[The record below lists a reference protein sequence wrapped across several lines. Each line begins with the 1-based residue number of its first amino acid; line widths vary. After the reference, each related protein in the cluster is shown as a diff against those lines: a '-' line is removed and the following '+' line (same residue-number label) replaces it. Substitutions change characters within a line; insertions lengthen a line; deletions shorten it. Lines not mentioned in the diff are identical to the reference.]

1 MIDNDKA
8 VHRTAKRGAAI
19 AAAVAL
25 AGMAVTAGS
34 AIAQAEA
41 PKYGGTVEIG
51 SVYPTISALSWDLAD
66 WNWKQNYDTGQVYEH
81 LFAADLSKAKRNGG
95 KYAFQADAWL
105 PEDAIRGELAESWK
119 WTDPLTLEVKLRKG
133 VKFPAK
139 PGVME
144 ERELVAEDVVFSYSR
159 QEASAKKIPT
169 YFDHLSKVEARDKHT
184 VLFRF
189 KEFNA
194 EWDYRFGWGYY
205 SGIMPKEVAT
215 AGAANWKNVN
225 GTGPFTLTQFV
236 QGNAS
241 TYTKNPQYWDSERI
255 GNKDYKLPFVD
266 KVVLRTIK
274 DEATRNTMLRT
285 GKLDIMEGLRW
296 TAVDELK
303 RSAPQLQWS
312 RWLSYTGQYLALRV
326 DTKPFNDIRVRRAL
340 NMAINKQEI
349 VKQYYGGNAELFAYP
364 QHPDYVGYY
373 EPLSAM
379 PDNVKGAVHLQPGQG
394 TQAAGRGRLSEGL
407 HLQGAGVRLQ
417 PGPYGAAAADRRLSR
432 TDRRAHPDPA
442 DGVRRLPVGD
452 DDQDQCARLHDE
464 QWPYQPDHDDP
475 QELRQRPG
483 VERLAVERSEVRQAR
498 RGSLRAARRGQAA
511 GGGARADA
519 RDRRAGAV
527 YLAADAVR
535 LYGLVAM
542 GQELRRR
549 AACRRGAARTD
560 LRAAVDRSG
569 DEEEDGLLSPTAL
582 PRPPTSADAR
592 RHLSPMPRCRRQTR
606 PTRSKR

>member
-8 VHRTAKRGAAI
+8 VRRPAKRGAGI
-19 AAAVAL
+19 AAAVGLAL
-25 AGMAVTAGS
+25 AAGS
-34 AIAQAEA
+34 ALAQPEA

-66 WNWKQNYDTGQVYEH
+66 WNWKQNYDTGQVYEQ
-81 LFAADLSKAKRNGG
+81 LFVADLSKSKRNGG

-144 ERELVAEDVVFSYSR
+144 ERELVAEDVVFSYGR

-285 GKLDIMEGLRW
+285 GKIDVMEGLRW

-340 NMAINKQEI
+340 NMAVNKQEI

-364 QHPDYVGYY
+364 QHPDYGGYY

-379 PDNVKGAVHLQPGQG
+379 PDNVKELFTYNPDKARKLLAEAGYPKGFTFKVQVCACSPDHMELLPLI
-394 TQAAGRGRLSEGL
+394 AAYLE
-407 HLQGAGVRLQ
+407 QVGVRIQIQ
-417 PGPYGAAAADRRLSR
+417 PMEYGAFLSAMTTKTNAPGYMMNNGHTNPTTTIR
-432 TDRRAHPDPA
+432 KSFVSGQVWNASQWNDPKFDKKVEEA
-442 DGVRRLPVGD
+442 F
-452 DDQDQCARLHDE
+452 
-464 QWPYQPDHDDP
+464 
-475 QELRQRPG
+475 ELRDVG
-483 VERLAVERSEVRQAR
+483 KRQEA
-498 RGSLRAARRGQAA
+498 LRALTREIVAQAPYIWLPTQYVYTA
-511 GGGARADA
+511 WWPWVKNYGGEL
-519 RDRRAGAV
+519 RAGAV
-527 YLAADAVR
+527 RPGPIYARVWIDQEMKKK
-535 LYGLVAM
+535 M
-542 GQELRRR
+542 GF
-549 AACRRGAARTD
+549 
-560 LRAAVDRSG
+560 
-569 DEEEDGLLSPTAL
+569 
-582 PRPPTSADAR
+582 
-592 RHLSPMPRCRRQTR
+592 
-606 PTRSKR
+606 

>member
-8 VHRTAKRGAAI
+8 VRRAARRGTAI
-19 AAAVAL
+19 AAGVAL
-25 AGMAVTAGS
+25 AMAAGS

-66 WNWKQNYDTGQVYEH
+66 WNWKQNYDTGQVYEQ
-81 LFAADLSKAKRNGG
+81 LFVADLSKAKRNGG

-144 ERELVAEDVVFSYSR
+144 ERELVAEDVVFSYGR

-169 YFDHLSKVEARDKHT
+169 YFDHVSKIEARDKHT

-285 GKLDIMEGLRW
+285 GKIDIMEGLRW

-303 RSAPQLQWS
+303 RSAPQLQWA
-312 RWLSYTGQYLALRV
+312 RWLSYTGQYLAMRV
-326 DTKPFNDIRVRRAL
+326 DTRPFNDIRVRRAL

-364 QHPDYVGYY
+364 QHPDYGGYY

-379 PDNVKGAVHLQPGQG
+379 PDNIKELFTYNPDKARKLLAEAGYPKGFTFKVQVCACSPDHMELLPLI
-394 TQAAGRGRLSEGL
+394 AAYLE
-407 HLQGAGVRLQ
+407 QVGVRIQIQ
-417 PGPYGAAAADRRLSR
+417 PMEYGAFLSAMTTKTNAPGYLMNNGHTNPTTTIR
-432 TDRRAHPDPA
+432 KSFVTGQVWNASQWSDPKFDKKVEEA
-442 DGVRRLPVGD
+442 F
-452 DDQDQCARLHDE
+452 
-464 QWPYQPDHDDP
+464 
-475 QELRQRPG
+475 ELRDVG
-483 VERLAVERSEVRQAR
+483 KRQEA
-498 RGSLRAARRGQAA
+498 LRALTREIVAQAPYIWLPTQYVYTA
-511 GGGARADA
+511 WWPWVKNYGGEL
-519 RDRRAGAV
+519 RAGAV
-527 YLAADAVR
+527 RPGPIYAR
-535 LYGLVAM
+535 LWIDQEMKKKM
-542 GQELRRR
+542 GF
-549 AACRRGAARTD
+549 
-560 LRAAVDRSG
+560 
-569 DEEEDGLLSPTAL
+569 
-582 PRPPTSADAR
+582 
-592 RHLSPMPRCRRQTR
+592 
-606 PTRSKR
+606 

>member
-8 VHRTAKRGAAI
+8 VRRPAKRGAAI

-25 AGMAVTAGS
+25 ALAAGS
-34 AIAQAEA
+34 AFAQAEA

-66 WNWKQNYDTGQVYEH
+66 WNWKQNYDTGQVYEQ
-81 LFAADLSKAKRNGG
+81 LFVADLSKARRNGG

-285 GKLDIMEGLRW
+285 GKIDIMEGLRW

-340 NMAINKQEI
+340 NMAVNKQEI

-364 QHPDYVGYY
+364 QHPDYGGYY

-379 PDNVKGAVHLQPGQG
+379 PDNVKELFTYNPDKARKLLAEAGYPKGFTFKVQVCACSPDHMELLPLI
-394 TQAAGRGRLSEGL
+394 AAYLE
-407 HLQGAGVRLQ
+407 QVGVRIQIQ
-417 PGPYGAAAADRRLSR
+417 PMEYGAFLSAMTTKTNAPGYMMNNGHTNPTTTIR
-432 TDRRAHPDPA
+432 KSFVSGQVWNASQWNDPKFDKRVEEA
-442 DGVRRLPVGD
+442 F
-452 DDQDQCARLHDE
+452 
-464 QWPYQPDHDDP
+464 
-475 QELRQRPG
+475 ELRDVG
-483 VERLAVERSEVRQAR
+483 KRQEA
-498 RGSLRAARRGQAA
+498 LRALTREIVAQAPYIWLPTQYVYTA
-511 GGGARADA
+511 WWPWVKNYGGEL
-519 RDRRAGAV
+519 RAGAV
-527 YLAADAVR
+527 RPGPIYAR
-535 LYGLVAM
+535 LWIDQEMKKKM
-542 GQELRRR
+542 GF
-549 AACRRGAARTD
+549 
-560 LRAAVDRSG
+560 
-569 DEEEDGLLSPTAL
+569 
-582 PRPPTSADAR
+582 
-592 RHLSPMPRCRRQTR
+592 
-606 PTRSKR
+606 

>member
-8 VHRTAKRGAAI
+8 VRRPAKRGAAI
-19 AAAVAL
+19 AAAVGLALGTGSAL
-25 AGMAVTAGS
+25 A
-34 AIAQAEA
+34 QPEA

-66 WNWKQNYDTGQVYEH
+66 WNWKQNYDTGQVYEQ
-81 LFAADLSKAKRNGG
+81 LFVADLSKSKRNGG

-144 ERELVAEDVVFSYSR
+144 ERELVAEDVVFSYGR

-169 YFDHLSKVEARDKHT
+169 YFDHLSKVEALDKHT

-285 GKLDIMEGLRW
+285 GKIDIMEGLRW

-312 RWLSYTGQYLALRV
+312 RWLSYTGQYLAMRV

-340 NMAINKQEI
+340 NMAVNKQEI

-364 QHPDYVGYY
+364 QHPDYGGYY

-379 PDNVKGAVHLQPGQG
+379 PDNVKELFTYNPDKARKLLAEAGYPKGFTFKVQVCACSPDHMELLPLI
-394 TQAAGRGRLSEGL
+394 AAYLE
-407 HLQGAGVRLQ
+407 QVGVRIQIQ
-417 PGPYGAAAADRRLSR
+417 PMEYGAFLSAMTTKTNAPGYMMNNGHTNPTTTIR
-432 TDRRAHPDPA
+432 KSFVSGQVWNASQWNDPKFDKKVEEA
-442 DGVRRLPVGD
+442 F
-452 DDQDQCARLHDE
+452 
-464 QWPYQPDHDDP
+464 
-475 QELRQRPG
+475 ELRDVG
-483 VERLAVERSEVRQAR
+483 KRQEA
-498 RGSLRAARRGQAA
+498 LRALTREIVAQAPYIWLPTQYVYTA
-511 GGGARADA
+511 WWPWVKNYGGEL
-519 RDRRAGAV
+519 RAGAV
-527 YLAADAVR
+527 RPGPIYAR
-535 LYGLVAM
+535 LWIDQEMKKKM
-542 GQELRRR
+542 GF
-549 AACRRGAARTD
+549 
-560 LRAAVDRSG
+560 
-569 DEEEDGLLSPTAL
+569 
-582 PRPPTSADAR
+582 
-592 RHLSPMPRCRRQTR
+592 
-606 PTRSKR
+606 

>member
-19 AAAVAL
+19 VAAVAL

-81 LFAADLSKAKRNGG
+81 LFAADLSKSKRNGG

-184 VLFRF
+184 VVFRF

-379 PDNVKGAVHLQPGQG
+379 PDNVKELFTYNPDKARKLLAEAGYPKGFTFKVQVCACSPDHMELLPLI
-394 TQAAGRGRLSEGL
+394 AAYLE
-407 HLQGAGVRLQ
+407 QIGVRIQIQ
-417 PGPYGAAAADRRLSR
+417 PMEYGAFLSAMTTKTNAPGYMMNNGHTNPTTTIR
-432 TDRRAHPDPA
+432 KSFVSGQVWNASQWNDPKFDKRVEEA
-442 DGVRRLPVGD
+442 F
-452 DDQDQCARLHDE
+452 
-464 QWPYQPDHDDP
+464 
-475 QELRQRPG
+475 ELRDVGKRQ
-483 VERLAVERSEVRQAR
+483 EAV
-498 RGSLRAARRGQAA
+498 RALTREIVGQAPYIWLPTQYVYTA
-511 GGGARADA
+511 WWPWVKNYGGEL
-519 RDRRAGAV
+519 RAGAV
-527 YLAADAVR
+527 RPGPIYAR
-535 LYGLVAM
+535 LWIDQEMKKKM
-542 GQELRRR
+542 GF
-549 AACRRGAARTD
+549 
-560 LRAAVDRSG
+560 
-569 DEEEDGLLSPTAL
+569 
-582 PRPPTSADAR
+582 
-592 RHLSPMPRCRRQTR
+592 
-606 PTRSKR
+606 

>member
-8 VHRTAKRGAAI
+8 VRRSAKRGAAI

-25 AGMAVTAGS
+25 ALAAGS
-34 AIAQAEA
+34 ALAQAEA

-66 WNWKQNYDTGQVYEH
+66 WNWKQNYDTGQVYEQ
-81 LFAADLSKAKRNGG
+81 LFVADLSKARRNGG

-285 GKLDIMEGLRW
+285 GKIDIMEGLRW

-340 NMAINKQEI
+340 NMAVNKQEI

-364 QHPDYVGYY
+364 QHPDYGGYY

-379 PDNVKGAVHLQPGQG
+379 PDNVKELFTYNPDKARKLLAEAGYPKGFTFKVQVCACSPDHMELLPLI
-394 TQAAGRGRLSEGL
+394 AAYLE
-407 HLQGAGVRLQ
+407 QVGVRIQIQ
-417 PGPYGAAAADRRLSR
+417 PMEYGAFLSAMTTKTNAPGYMMNNGHTNPTTTIR
-432 TDRRAHPDPA
+432 KSFVTGQVWNASQWNDPKFDKRVEEA
-442 DGVRRLPVGD
+442 F
-452 DDQDQCARLHDE
+452 
-464 QWPYQPDHDDP
+464 
-475 QELRQRPG
+475 ELRDVG
-483 VERLAVERSEVRQAR
+483 KRQEA
-498 RGSLRAARRGQAA
+498 LRALTREIVAQAPYIWLPTQYVYTA
-511 GGGARADA
+511 WWPWVKNYGGEL
-519 RDRRAGAV
+519 RAGAV
-527 YLAADAVR
+527 RPGPIYAR
-535 LYGLVAM
+535 LWIDQEMKKKM
-542 GQELRRR
+542 GF
-549 AACRRGAARTD
+549 
-560 LRAAVDRSG
+560 
-569 DEEEDGLLSPTAL
+569 
-582 PRPPTSADAR
+582 
-592 RHLSPMPRCRRQTR
+592 
-606 PTRSKR
+606 

>member
-1 MIDNDKA
+1 MKSNDNA
-8 VHRTAKRGAAI
+8 FRRSAKGGTAI
-19 AAAVAL
+19 AAAIAL
-25 AGMAVTAGS
+25 AVTAGS
-34 AIAQAEA
+34 ALAQPEA

-66 WNWKQNYDTGQVYEH
+66 WNWKQNYDTGQVYEQ
-81 LFAADLSKAKRNGG
+81 LFVADLSKSKRNGG

-144 ERELVAEDVVFSYSR
+144 ERELVAEDVVFSYGR

-285 GKLDIMEGLRW
+285 GKIDIMEGLRW

-312 RWLSYTGQYLALRV
+312 RWLSYTGQYLAMRV

-340 NMAINKQEI
+340 NMAVNKQEI

-364 QHPDYVGYY
+364 QHPDYGGYY

-379 PDNVKGAVHLQPGQG
+379 PDNVKELFTYNPDKARKLLAEAGYPKGFTFKVQVCACSPDHMELLPLI
-394 TQAAGRGRLSEGL
+394 AAYLE
-407 HLQGAGVRLQ
+407 QVGVRIQIQ
-417 PGPYGAAAADRRLSR
+417 PMEYGAFLSAMTTKTNAPGYMMNNGHTNPTTTIR
-432 TDRRAHPDPA
+432 KSFVSGQVWNASQWNDPKFDKKVEEA
-442 DGVRRLPVGD
+442 F
-452 DDQDQCARLHDE
+452 
-464 QWPYQPDHDDP
+464 
-475 QELRQRPG
+475 ELRDVG
-483 VERLAVERSEVRQAR
+483 KRQEA
-498 RGSLRAARRGQAA
+498 LRALTREIVAQAPYIWLPTQYVYTA
-511 GGGARADA
+511 WWPWVKNYGGEL
-519 RDRRAGAV
+519 RAGAV
-527 YLAADAVR
+527 RPGPIYARVWIDQEMKKK
-535 LYGLVAM
+535 M
-542 GQELRRR
+542 GF
-549 AACRRGAARTD
+549 
-560 LRAAVDRSG
+560 
-569 DEEEDGLLSPTAL
+569 
-582 PRPPTSADAR
+582 
-592 RHLSPMPRCRRQTR
+592 
-606 PTRSKR
+606 

>member
-8 VHRTAKRGAAI
+8 VRRAARRGAAI
-19 AAAVAL
+19 AAGVAL
-25 AGMAVTAGS
+25 AVAAGS

-66 WNWKQNYDTGQVYEH
+66 WNWKQNYDTGQVYEQ
-81 LFAADLSKAKRNGG
+81 LFVADLSKAKRNGG

-144 ERELVAEDVVFSYSR
+144 ERELVAEDVVFSYGR

-241 TYTKNPQYWDSERI
+241 TYTRNPQYWDSERI

-285 GKLDIMEGLRW
+285 GKIDIMEGLRW

-312 RWLSYTGQYLALRV
+312 RWLSYTGQYLAMRV

-364 QHPDYVGYY
+364 QHPDYGGYY

-379 PDNVKGAVHLQPGQG
+379 PDNVKELFTYNPDKARKLLAEAGYPKGFTFKVQVCACSPDHMELLPLI
-394 TQAAGRGRLSEGL
+394 AAYLE
-407 HLQGAGVRLQ
+407 QVGVRLQ
-417 PGPYGAAAADRRLSR
+417 IQPMEYGAFLSAMTTKTNAPGYLMNNGHTNPTTTIR
-432 TDRRAHPDPA
+432 KSFVTGQVWNASQWSDPKFDKKVEEA
-442 DGVRRLPVGD
+442 F
-452 DDQDQCARLHDE
+452 
-464 QWPYQPDHDDP
+464 
-475 QELRQRPG
+475 ELRDVG
-483 VERLAVERSEVRQAR
+483 KRQEA
-498 RGSLRAARRGQAA
+498 LRALTREIVAQAPYIWLPTQYVYTA
-511 GGGARADA
+511 WWPWVKNYGGEL
-519 RDRRAGAV
+519 RAGAV
-527 YLAADAVR
+527 RPGPIYAR
-535 LYGLVAM
+535 LWIDQEMKKKM
-542 GQELRRR
+542 GF
-549 AACRRGAARTD
+549 
-560 LRAAVDRSG
+560 
-569 DEEEDGLLSPTAL
+569 
-582 PRPPTSADAR
+582 
-592 RHLSPMPRCRRQTR
+592 
-606 PTRSKR
+606 

>member
-8 VHRTAKRGAAI
+8 VRRPAKRGAAI

-25 AGMAVTAGS
+25 ALAAGS
-34 AIAQAEA
+34 ALAQAEA

-66 WNWKQNYDTGQVYEH
+66 WNWKQNYDTGQVYEQ
-81 LFAADLSKAKRNGG
+81 LFVADLSKAKRNGG

-285 GKLDIMEGLRW
+285 GKIDIMEGLRW

-340 NMAINKQEI
+340 NMAVNKQEI

-364 QHPDYVGYY
+364 QHPDYGGYY

-379 PDNVKGAVHLQPGQG
+379 PDNVKELFTYNPDKARKLLAEAGYPKGFTFKVQVCACSPDHMELLPLI
-394 TQAAGRGRLSEGL
+394 AAYLE
-407 HLQGAGVRLQ
+407 QVGVRIQIQ
-417 PGPYGAAAADRRLSR
+417 PMEYGAFLSAMTTKTNAPGYMMNNGHTNPTTTIR
-432 TDRRAHPDPA
+432 KSFVSGQVWNASQWNDPKFDKRVEEA
-442 DGVRRLPVGD
+442 F
-452 DDQDQCARLHDE
+452 
-464 QWPYQPDHDDP
+464 
-475 QELRQRPG
+475 ELRDVG
-483 VERLAVERSEVRQAR
+483 KRQEA
-498 RGSLRAARRGQAA
+498 LRALTREIVAQAPYIWLPTQYVYTA
-511 GGGARADA
+511 WWPWVKNYGGEL
-519 RDRRAGAV
+519 RAGAV
-527 YLAADAVR
+527 RPGPIYAR
-535 LYGLVAM
+535 LWIDQEMKKKM
-542 GQELRRR
+542 GF
-549 AACRRGAARTD
+549 
-560 LRAAVDRSG
+560 
-569 DEEEDGLLSPTAL
+569 
-582 PRPPTSADAR
+582 
-592 RHLSPMPRCRRQTR
+592 
-606 PTRSKR
+606 

>member
-8 VHRTAKRGAAI
+8 VRRPAKRGAAI
-19 AAAVAL
+19 AAAVGLAL
-25 AGMAVTAGS
+25 AAGS
-34 AIAQAEA
+34 ALAQPEA

-66 WNWKQNYDTGQVYEH
+66 WNWKQNYDTGQVYEQ
-81 LFAADLSKAKRNGG
+81 LFVADLSKSKRNGG

-144 ERELVAEDVVFSYSR
+144 ERELVAEDVVFSYGR

-285 GKLDIMEGLRW
+285 GKIDIMEGLRW

-340 NMAINKQEI
+340 NMAVNKQEI

-364 QHPDYVGYY
+364 QHPDYGGYY

-379 PDNVKGAVHLQPGQG
+379 PDNVKELFTYNPDKARKLLAEAGYPKGFTFKV
-394 TQAAGRGRLSEGL
+394 QACACSPDHMELLPLIAAYLE
-407 HLQGAGVRLQ
+407 QVGVRIQIQ
-417 PGPYGAAAADRRLSR
+417 PMEYGAFLSAMTTKTNAPGYMMNNGHTNPTTTIR
-432 TDRRAHPDPA
+432 KSFVSGQVWNASQWNDPKFDKKVEEA
-442 DGVRRLPVGD
+442 F
-452 DDQDQCARLHDE
+452 
-464 QWPYQPDHDDP
+464 
-475 QELRQRPG
+475 ELRDVG
-483 VERLAVERSEVRQAR
+483 KRQEA
-498 RGSLRAARRGQAA
+498 LRALTREIVAQAPYIWLPTQYVYTA
-511 GGGARADA
+511 WWPWVKNYGGEL
-519 RDRRAGAV
+519 RAGAV
-527 YLAADAVR
+527 RPGPIYAR
-535 LYGLVAM
+535 LWIDQEMKKKM
-542 GQELRRR
+542 GF
-549 AACRRGAARTD
+549 
-560 LRAAVDRSG
+560 
-569 DEEEDGLLSPTAL
+569 
-582 PRPPTSADAR
+582 
-592 RHLSPMPRCRRQTR
+592 
-606 PTRSKR
+606 

>member
-8 VHRTAKRGAAI
+8 VHRTAKRAAAI

-184 VLFRF
+184 VVFRF

-379 PDNVKGAVHLQPGQG
+379 PDNVKELFTYNPDKARKLLAEAGYPKGFTFKVQVCACSPDHMELLPLI
-394 TQAAGRGRLSEGL
+394 AAYLE
-407 HLQGAGVRLQ
+407 QVGVRIQIQ
-417 PGPYGAAAADRRLSR
+417 PMEYGAFLSAMTTKTNAPGYMMNNGHTNPTTTIR
-432 TDRRAHPDPA
+432 KSFVSGQVWNASQWNDPKFDKRVQEA
-442 DGVRRLPVGD
+442 F
-452 DDQDQCARLHDE
+452 
-464 QWPYQPDHDDP
+464 
-475 QELRQRPG
+475 ELRDVG
-483 VERLAVERSEVRQAR
+483 KRQEA
-498 RGSLRAARRGQAA
+498 LRALTREIVAQAPYIWLPTQYVYTA
-511 GGGARADA
+511 WWPWVKNYGGEL
-519 RDRRAGAV
+519 RAGAV
-527 YLAADAVR
+527 RPGPIYAR
-535 LYGLVAM
+535 LWIDQEMKKKM
-542 GQELRRR
+542 GF
-549 AACRRGAARTD
+549 
-560 LRAAVDRSG
+560 
-569 DEEEDGLLSPTAL
+569 
-582 PRPPTSADAR
+582 
-592 RHLSPMPRCRRQTR
+592 
-606 PTRSKR
+606 

>member
-8 VHRTAKRGAAI
+8 VRHAAKRGAAI

-25 AGMAVTAGS
+25 TLAASS

-66 WNWKQNYDTGQVYEH
+66 WNWKQNYDTGQVYEQ
-81 LFAADLSKAKRNGG
+81 LFVADLSKARRNGG

-119 WTDPLTLEVKLRKG
+119 WIDPLTLEIKLRKG

-144 ERELVAEDVVFSYSR
+144 ERELVAEDVVFSYGR

-169 YFDHLSKVEARDKHT
+169 YFDHVSKVEARDKHT

-285 GKLDIMEGLRW
+285 GKIDVMEGLRW

-340 NMAINKQEI
+340 NMAVNKQEI

-364 QHPDYVGYY
+364 QHPDYGGYY

-379 PDNVKGAVHLQPGQG
+379 PDNVKELFTYNPDKARKLLAEAGYPKGFTFKVQVCACSPDHMELLPLI
-394 TQAAGRGRLSEGL
+394 AAYLE
-407 HLQGAGVRLQ
+407 QVGVRIQIQ
-417 PGPYGAAAADRRLSR
+417 PMEYGAFLSAMTTKTNAPGYMMNNGHTNPTTTIR
-432 TDRRAHPDPA
+432 KSFVSGQVWNASQWSDPKFDKKVEEA
-442 DGVRRLPVGD
+442 FALRDVGK
-452 DDQDQCARLHDE
+452 R
-464 QWPYQPDHDDP
+464 
-475 QELRQRPG
+475 QE
-483 VERLAVERSEVRQAR
+483 A
-498 RGSLRAARRGQAA
+498 LRALTREIVAQAPYIWLPTQYVYTA
-511 GGGARADA
+511 WWPWVRNYGGEL
-519 RDRRAGAV
+519 RAGAV
-527 YLAADAVR
+527 RPGPIYAR
-535 LYGLVAM
+535 LWIDQEMKKKM
-542 GQELRRR
+542 GF
-549 AACRRGAARTD
+549 
-560 LRAAVDRSG
+560 
-569 DEEEDGLLSPTAL
+569 
-582 PRPPTSADAR
+582 
-592 RHLSPMPRCRRQTR
+592 
-606 PTRSKR
+606 

>member
-8 VHRTAKRGAAI
+8 VRRPAKRGAAI
-19 AAAVAL
+19 AAAVGLAL
-25 AGMAVTAGS
+25 AAGS
-34 AIAQAEA
+34 ALAQPEA

-66 WNWKQNYDTGQVYEH
+66 WNWKQNYDTGQVYEQ
-81 LFAADLSKAKRNGG
+81 LFVADLSKSKRNGG

-144 ERELVAEDVVFSYSR
+144 ERELVAEDVVFSYGR

-285 GKLDIMEGLRW
+285 GKIDIMEGLRW

-312 RWLSYTGQYLALRV
+312 RWLSYTGQYLAMRV

-340 NMAINKQEI
+340 NMAVNKQEI

-364 QHPDYVGYY
+364 QHPDYGGYY

-379 PDNVKGAVHLQPGQG
+379 PDNVKELFTYNPDKARKLLAEAGYPKGFTFKVQVCACSPDHMELLPLI
-394 TQAAGRGRLSEGL
+394 AAYLE
-407 HLQGAGVRLQ
+407 QVGVRIQIQ
-417 PGPYGAAAADRRLSR
+417 PMEYGAFLSAMTTKTNAPGYMMNNGHTNPTTTIR
-432 TDRRAHPDPA
+432 KSFVSGQVWNASQWNDPKFDKKVEEA
-442 DGVRRLPVGD
+442 F
-452 DDQDQCARLHDE
+452 
-464 QWPYQPDHDDP
+464 
-475 QELRQRPG
+475 ELRDVG
-483 VERLAVERSEVRQAR
+483 KRQEA
-498 RGSLRAARRGQAA
+498 LRALTREIVAQAPYIWLPTQYVYTA
-511 GGGARADA
+511 WWPWVKNYGGEL
-519 RDRRAGAV
+519 RAGAV
-527 YLAADAVR
+527 RPGPIYAR
-535 LYGLVAM
+535 LWIDQEMKKKM
-542 GQELRRR
+542 GF
-549 AACRRGAARTD
+549 
-560 LRAAVDRSG
+560 
-569 DEEEDGLLSPTAL
+569 
-582 PRPPTSADAR
+582 
-592 RHLSPMPRCRRQTR
+592 
-606 PTRSKR
+606 

>member
-8 VHRTAKRGAAI
+8 VRRPAKRGAAI
-19 AAAVAL
+19 AAAAAL
-25 AGMAVTAGS
+25 ALAAGS
-34 AIAQAEA
+34 ALAQAEA
-41 PKYGGTVEIG
+41 PKYGGTVEVG

-66 WNWKQNYDTGQVYEH
+66 WNWKQNYDTGQVYEQ
-81 LFAADLSKAKRNGG
+81 LFVADLSKARRNGG

-285 GKLDIMEGLRW
+285 GKIDIMEGLRW

-340 NMAINKQEI
+340 NMAVNKQEI

-364 QHPDYVGYY
+364 QHPDYGGYY

-379 PDNVKGAVHLQPGQG
+379 PDNVKELFTYNPDKARKLLAEAGYPKGFTFKVQVCACSPDHMELLPLI
-394 TQAAGRGRLSEGL
+394 AAYLE
-407 HLQGAGVRLQ
+407 QVGVRIQIQ
-417 PGPYGAAAADRRLSR
+417 PMEYGAFLSAMTTKTNAPGYMMNNGHTNPTTTIR
-432 TDRRAHPDPA
+432 KSFVSGQVWNASQWNDPKFDKRVEEA
-442 DGVRRLPVGD
+442 F
-452 DDQDQCARLHDE
+452 
-464 QWPYQPDHDDP
+464 
-475 QELRQRPG
+475 ELRDVG
-483 VERLAVERSEVRQAR
+483 KRQEA
-498 RGSLRAARRGQAA
+498 LRALTREIVAQAPYIWLPTQYVYTA
-511 GGGARADA
+511 WWPWVKNYGGEL
-519 RDRRAGAV
+519 RAGAV
-527 YLAADAVR
+527 RPGPIYAR
-535 LYGLVAM
+535 LWIDQEMKKKM
-542 GQELRRR
+542 GF
-549 AACRRGAARTD
+549 
-560 LRAAVDRSG
+560 
-569 DEEEDGLLSPTAL
+569 
-582 PRPPTSADAR
+582 
-592 RHLSPMPRCRRQTR
+592 
-606 PTRSKR
+606 

>member
-8 VHRTAKRGAAI
+8 VHHAAKRGAAL
-19 AAAVAL
+19 AAGVAL
-25 AGMAVTAGS
+25 AVAAGG
-34 AIAQAEA
+34 ALAQAEA

-66 WNWKQNYDTGQVYEH
+66 WNWKQNYDTGQVYEQ
-81 LFAADLSKAKRNGG
+81 LFVADLSKAKRNGG

-119 WTDPLTLEVKLRKG
+119 WIDPLTLEIKLRKG

-144 ERELVAEDVVFSYSR
+144 ERELVAEDVVFSYGR

-169 YFDHLSKVEARDKHT
+169 YFDHVSKVEARDKHT

-285 GKLDIMEGLRW
+285 GKIDIMEGLRW

-312 RWLSYTGQYLALRV
+312 RWLSYTGQYLAMRV

-340 NMAINKQEI
+340 NMAVNKQEI

-364 QHPDYVGYY
+364 QHPDYGGYF

-379 PDNVKGAVHLQPGQG
+379 PDNVKELFTYNPDKARKLLAEAGYPKGFTFKVQVCACNPDHMELLPLIGAYLEQV
-394 TQAAGRGRLSEGL
+394 
-407 HLQGAGVRLQ
+407 GVRIQIQ
-417 PGPYGAAAADRRLSR
+417 PMEYGAFLSAMTTKTNAPGYLMNNGHTNPTTTIR
-432 TDRRAHPDPA
+432 KSFVSGQVWNASQWSDPKFDKKVEEA
-442 DGVRRLPVGD
+442 F
-452 DDQDQCARLHDE
+452 
-464 QWPYQPDHDDP
+464 
-475 QELRQRPG
+475 ELRDVG
-483 VERLAVERSEVRQAR
+483 KRQEA
-498 RGSLRAARRGQAA
+498 LRALTREIVAQAPYIWLPTQYVYTA
-511 GGGARADA
+511 WWPWVKNYGGEL
-519 RDRRAGAV
+519 RAGAV
-527 YLAADAVR
+527 RPGPIYAR
-535 LYGLVAM
+535 LWIDQEMKKKM
-542 GQELRRR
+542 GF
-549 AACRRGAARTD
+549 
-560 LRAAVDRSG
+560 
-569 DEEEDGLLSPTAL
+569 
-582 PRPPTSADAR
+582 
-592 RHLSPMPRCRRQTR
+592 
-606 PTRSKR
+606 

>member
-8 VHRTAKRGAAI
+8 VRRPAKRGAAI

-25 AGMAVTAGS
+25 ALAAGS
-34 AIAQAEA
+34 ALAQAEA

-66 WNWKQNYDTGQVYEH
+66 WNWKQNYDTGQVYEQ
-81 LFAADLSKAKRNGG
+81 LFVADLSKARRNGG

-285 GKLDIMEGLRW
+285 GKIDIMEGLRW

-340 NMAINKQEI
+340 NMAVNKQEI

-364 QHPDYVGYY
+364 QHPDYGGYY

-379 PDNVKGAVHLQPGQG
+379 PDNVKELFTYNPDKARKLLAEAGYPKGFTFKVQVCACSPDHMELLPLI
-394 TQAAGRGRLSEGL
+394 AAYLE
-407 HLQGAGVRLQ
+407 QVGVRIQIQ
-417 PGPYGAAAADRRLSR
+417 PMEYGAFLSAMTTKTNAPGYMMNNGHTNPTTTIR
-432 TDRRAHPDPA
+432 KSFVSGQVWNASQWNDPKFDKRVEEA
-442 DGVRRLPVGD
+442 F
-452 DDQDQCARLHDE
+452 
-464 QWPYQPDHDDP
+464 
-475 QELRQRPG
+475 ELRDVG
-483 VERLAVERSEVRQAR
+483 KRQEA
-498 RGSLRAARRGQAA
+498 LRALTREIVAQAPYIWLPTQYVYTA
-511 GGGARADA
+511 WWPWVKNYGGEL
-519 RDRRAGAV
+519 RAGAV
-527 YLAADAVR
+527 RPGPIYAR
-535 LYGLVAM
+535 LWIDQEMKKKM
-542 GQELRRR
+542 GF
-549 AACRRGAARTD
+549 
-560 LRAAVDRSG
+560 
-569 DEEEDGLLSPTAL
+569 
-582 PRPPTSADAR
+582 
-592 RHLSPMPRCRRQTR
+592 
-606 PTRSKR
+606 

>member
-8 VHRTAKRGAAI
+8 VRRPAKRGAAI

-25 AGMAVTAGS
+25 ALAAGS
-34 AIAQAEA
+34 ALAQAEA
-41 PKYGGTVEIG
+41 PKYGGTVEVG

-66 WNWKQNYDTGQVYEH
+66 WNWKQNYDTGQVYEQ
-81 LFAADLSKAKRNGG
+81 LFVADLSKARRNGG

-285 GKLDIMEGLRW
+285 GKIDIMEGLRW

-340 NMAINKQEI
+340 NMAVNKQEI

-364 QHPDYVGYY
+364 QHPDYGGYY

-379 PDNVKGAVHLQPGQG
+379 PDNVKELFTYNPDKARKLLAEAGYPKGFTFKVQVCACSPDHMELLPLI
-394 TQAAGRGRLSEGL
+394 AAYLE
-407 HLQGAGVRLQ
+407 QVGVRIQIQ
-417 PGPYGAAAADRRLSR
+417 PMEYGAFLSAMTTKTNAPGYMMNNGHTNPTTTIR
-432 TDRRAHPDPA
+432 KSFVSGQVWNASQWNDPKFDKRVEEA
-442 DGVRRLPVGD
+442 F
-452 DDQDQCARLHDE
+452 
-464 QWPYQPDHDDP
+464 
-475 QELRQRPG
+475 ELRDVG
-483 VERLAVERSEVRQAR
+483 KRQEA
-498 RGSLRAARRGQAA
+498 LRALTREIVAQAPYIWLPTQYVYTA
-511 GGGARADA
+511 WWPWVKNYGGEL
-519 RDRRAGAV
+519 RAGAV
-527 YLAADAVR
+527 RPGPIYAR
-535 LYGLVAM
+535 LWIDQEMKKKM
-542 GQELRRR
+542 GF
-549 AACRRGAARTD
+549 
-560 LRAAVDRSG
+560 
-569 DEEEDGLLSPTAL
+569 
-582 PRPPTSADAR
+582 
-592 RHLSPMPRCRRQTR
+592 
-606 PTRSKR
+606 

>member
-8 VHRTAKRGAAI
+8 VRRPAKRGAAI

-25 AGMAVTAGS
+25 ALAAGS
-34 AIAQAEA
+34 ALAQAEA

-66 WNWKQNYDTGQVYEH
+66 WNWKQNYDTGQVYEQ
-81 LFAADLSKAKRNGG
+81 LFVADLSKAKRNGG

-285 GKLDIMEGLRW
+285 GKIDIMEGLRW

-340 NMAINKQEI
+340 NMAVNKQEI

-364 QHPDYVGYY
+364 QHPDYGGYY

-379 PDNVKGAVHLQPGQG
+379 PDNVKELFTYNPDKARKLLAEAGYPKGFTFKVQVCACSPDHMELLPLI
-394 TQAAGRGRLSEGL
+394 AAYLE
-407 HLQGAGVRLQ
+407 QVGVRIQIQ
-417 PGPYGAAAADRRLSR
+417 PMEYGAFLSAMTTKTNAPGYMMNNGHTNPTTTIR
-432 TDRRAHPDPA
+432 KSFVSGQVWNASQWNDPKFDKRVEEA
-442 DGVRRLPVGD
+442 F
-452 DDQDQCARLHDE
+452 
-464 QWPYQPDHDDP
+464 
-475 QELRQRPG
+475 ELRDVG
-483 VERLAVERSEVRQAR
+483 KRQEA
-498 RGSLRAARRGQAA
+498 LRALTREIVAQAPYIWLPTQYVYTTWWPWVKNY
-511 GGGARADA
+511 GGEL
-519 RDRRAGAV
+519 RAGAV
-527 YLAADAVR
+527 RPGPIYAR
-535 LYGLVAM
+535 LWIDQEMKKKM
-542 GQELRRR
+542 GF
-549 AACRRGAARTD
+549 
-560 LRAAVDRSG
+560 
-569 DEEEDGLLSPTAL
+569 
-582 PRPPTSADAR
+582 
-592 RHLSPMPRCRRQTR
+592 
-606 PTRSKR
+606 